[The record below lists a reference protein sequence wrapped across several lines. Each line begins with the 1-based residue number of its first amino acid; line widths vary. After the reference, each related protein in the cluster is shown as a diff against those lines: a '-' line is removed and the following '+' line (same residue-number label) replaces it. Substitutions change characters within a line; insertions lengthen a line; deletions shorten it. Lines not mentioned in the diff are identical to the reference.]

1 MDFLKKR
8 LKRLTSMGL
17 ALLLSASA
25 FPATAFAASDSTST
39 LAEVTAKY
47 IDAENGKEIAEQ
59 EIYSVTHEER
69 QPQEI
74 ENYTYVDYTE
84 NVEYVYSHKDL
95 TYIVGYPD
103 ESVRPDASMT
113 RAEATTVF
121 YRLYDGEYPEFERR
135 MSNGTFEDVKT
146 DYWFYKEVETLYNI
160 GIVDGTDEH
169 KFSLDAPVTRAEF
182 AVMAARFANLD
193 YEGGNLF
200 DDVPNGHWAYSY
212 INAAANAGWVE
223 GYPDGSFRPDE
234 PISRA
239 EVVRLVNGMINRNV
253 TLDKLKELGIDA
265 DTLNL
270 NRTDVVEWHHYDRVV
285 IGASIRYGHFHP
297 AVDRFVKKHLAS
309 LQALPGAFFSVNLVA
324 RKPEKRT
331 PQTNSYTRKFLL
343 NSPWQPQSCAVFA
356 GALRYPRYSW
366 YDRFMIRLIMKMTGG
381 ETDTR
386 KEVVYTDWQ
395 QVSRFAREI
404 AQMARK

>member
-169 KFSLDAPVTRAEF
+169 KFSPDAPVTRAEF

-253 TLDKLKELGIDA
+253 TLDKLKELGIECPYNDLVENHWGYCDLIEA
-265 DTLNL
+265 SIPHSAE
-270 NRTDVVEWHHYDRVV
+270 EWHGLSYNDGIYNIIVEKF
-285 IGASIRYGHFHP
+285 IDQNG
-297 AVDRFVKKHLAS
+297 KELAET
-309 LQALPGAFFSVNLVA
+309 V
-324 RKPEKRT
+324 T
-331 PQTNSYTRKFLL
+331 T
-343 NSPWQPQSCAVFA
+343 A
-356 GALRYPRYSW
+356 G
-366 YDRFMIRLIMKMTGG
+366 K
-381 ETDTR
+381 
-386 KEVVYTDWQ
+386 
-395 QVSRFAREI
+395 
-404 AQMARK
+404 